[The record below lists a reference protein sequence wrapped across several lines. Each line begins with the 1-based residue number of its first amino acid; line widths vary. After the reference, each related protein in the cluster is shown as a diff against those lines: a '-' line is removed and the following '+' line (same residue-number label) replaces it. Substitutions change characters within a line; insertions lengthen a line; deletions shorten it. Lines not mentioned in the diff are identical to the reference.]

1 MGKSVLISNPTSS
14 PIDAV
19 KSRSSQGRSQ
29 VPQPPR
35 RPRPQRRSSGQPQQS
50 TKPCTR
56 CGKDPHSRDKCHVRE
71 SECHKCHRKGHYSS
85 QCMSKTVAPLI
96 AQTVFNDTAY
106 LDAIGDSA
114 QQDTWSVKN
123 FIGSHEA
130 MFKIDT
136 GAEVTAISEKL
147 YKSLRSP
154 ALQKPSKLLKGPG
167 QHPIQVVGQFEEML
181 HHGQNPSQQQIFVI
195 KDLKSNLFGLTS
207 YNSSEPGSQIR

>member
-1 MGKSVLISNPTSS
+1 MDADLTLEKAKKAVRQKEAVRGEQSVLNSNPTSS

-19 KSRSSQGRSQ
+19 KSGSSQGRSQ
-29 VPQPPR
+29 ILQAPR
-35 RPRPQRRSSGQPQQS
+35 WSRPQRRCSGQPQQS

-56 CGKDPHSRDKCHVRE
+56 CGKGPHSRDKCPARE

-96 AQTVFNDTAY
+96 AQTVSNDTDY
-106 LDAIGDSA
+106 LDAIGDCDS
-114 QQDTWSVKN
+114 QQDTWTVKIY
-123 FIGSHEA
+123 IGSHEA

-154 ALQKPSKLLKGPG
+154 ALQKPA
-167 QHPIQVVGQFEEML
+167 
-181 HHGQNPSQQQIFVI
+181 N
-195 KDLKSNLFGLTS
+195 
-207 YNSSEPGSQIR
+207 Y